1 MRDRLARV
9 LFRMLFI
16 LPCMWYSEGA
26 VPPMACCTSYGLLY
40 LLWVAVGGAAPSPH
54 HTHVSVSPLSGTAG
68 ALYLLWHAVPPMSC
82 CRRCG
87 ALAAPAASLSFSF
100 EWYSEG
106 AVPPM
111 ACCTSV
117 SSCRRCGALA
127 APAARLSFFLE
138 WYSGGAVP
146 PMSSQAGSRTPP
158 GLWVVVD

>member
-1 MRDRLARV
+1 MSLFFYTSLLFYCPMRPCETVSLGCYLGCY
-9 LFRMLFI
+9 LFSLVCGTAGA
-16 LPCMWYSEGA
+16 LYLLWLA

-111 ACCTSV
+111 
-117 SSCRRCGALA
+117 
-127 APAARLSFFLE
+127 
-138 WYSGGAVP
+138 
-146 PMSSQAGSRTPP
+146 SSQAGSRTPH
-158 GLWVVVD
+158 GLWVVVDYSPPLAAVTTFTIL